1 MGIVSIGIVPMGVV
15 SIGVVP
21 MGVISIG
28 IVGMGVLNACVVGM
42 GVLVAG
48 MNAMGIWTFSPSNS
62 HQHHSSRPVQENLLA
77 YPSKVLALEKA
88 QELGCKGVHA
98 MGSLWMPCANH
109 PHANH

>member
-1 MGIVSIGIVPMGVV
+1 MKGAAMA
-15 SIGVVP
+15 
-21 MGVISIG
+21 ISIG

-48 MNAMGIWTFSPSNS
+48 MNAMGLWTFSPSNS
-62 HQHHSSRPVQENLLA
+62 HQLHSSRPVQENLMA
-77 YPSKVLALEKA
+77 YTSKVLALEKA